1 MKRILCTLIAAA
13 IAAATAAMTAF
24 AEDKL
29 IFVKT
34 EPAPAEVTEYAEE
47 MFAYAI
53 SVRVL
58 TNIGLT
64 ESEAKSATLAAP
76 FVMRDVYPDNDG
88 YTSYYFPIVCGG
100 KVTAFFIVNRAPDG
114 KLGWQSGKQD
124 IEERFNEIK
133 SSPADPAEIY
143 VENDSMFGNTFAVT
157 NAEKTVISDPLGK
170 NPDTAKPVDAIDKLR
185 EDASAD
191 YVINVY
197 GYTKKGWFTL
207 DGEKYFI
214 KRDGTLAAKNTTIGG
229 KRYKFAA
236 DGRYLGTFTGFVKSG
251 KCRYYYKNGVKQT
264 GDFTVKGKTYHADEK
279 GIIY

>member
-1 MKRILCTLIAAA
+1 CTLIAAA
-13 IAAATAAMTAF
+13 IVAAAAAVTAF
-24 AEDKL
+24 AEDRL
-29 IFVKT
+29 IFVKS

-53 SVRVL
+53 SEHVL
-58 TNIGLT
+58 TTVGLT
-64 ESEAKSATLAAP
+64 ESEAKSAALAAP
-76 FVMRDVYPDNDG
+76 LVMRDIYPDPDDG

-143 VENDSMFGNTFAVT
+143 VENNDKFGATFAVAGDEIT
-157 NAEKTVISDPLGK
+157 VLRNMFDEDKTEQINDLK
-170 NPDTAKPVDAIDKLR
+170 KLR
-185 EDASAD
+185 AEDTSTN

-214 KRDGTLAAKNTTIGG
+214 KQDGTLATKNTTIGG

-236 DGRYLGTFTGFVKSG
+236 DGRCLGTFTGFVKSG
-251 KCRYYYKNGVKQT
+251 NNRYYYKNGVKKT
-264 GDFTVKGKTYHADEK
+264 GDFTVKGKTYHADEN

>member
-13 IAAATAAMTAF
+13 IVAAAAAVTAF
-24 AEDKL
+24 AEDRL
-29 IFVKT
+29 IFVKS

-53 SVRVL
+53 SEHVL
-58 TNIGLT
+58 TTVGLT
-64 ESEAKSATLAAP
+64 ESEAKSAALAAP
-76 FVMRDVYPDNDG
+76 LVMRDIYPDPDDG

-143 VENDSMFGNTFAVT
+143 VENNDKFGATFAVAGDEIT
-157 NAEKTVISDPLGK
+157 VLRNMFDEDKTEQINDLK
-170 NPDTAKPVDAIDKLR
+170 KLR
-185 EDASAD
+185 AEDTSTN

-214 KRDGTLAAKNTTIGG
+214 KQDGTLATKNTTIGG

-236 DGRYLGTFTGFVKSG
+236 DGRCLGTFTGFVKSG
-251 KCRYYYKNGVKQT
+251 NNRYYYKNGVKKT
-264 GDFTVKGKTYHADEK
+264 GDFTVKGKTYHADEN